1 MKVAKALI
9 DQLETTKVLTK
20 EEWLYLLDHRNESL
34 SQYLFSHSRAAA
46 QSVFGNDVYIRGL
59 IEISNFCKNNC
70 YYCGIR
76 RGNPGVNR
84 YRLSQ
89 REILQCC
96 LRGYDLGFRTFVLQG
111 GEDPGFRD
119 EDLAN
124 TVRIIKEW
132 FPDVAVTLSVGEK
145 SRDVYQMFREA
156 GADRYLLRHETYLR
170 SHYESLHPNSMSW
183 ERRIQC
189 LEDLKSL
196 GYQVGT
202 GFMVGS
208 PHQTNECL
216 AEDLLF
222 IQRFSPQM
230 VGIGPFI
237 PHHQTPFAKEP
248 AGTLDLTLF
257 LLGVLRLMNPRLL
270 LPATTALNTIA
281 PQGRQMG
288 ILAGANVIMPNL
300 SPEFACKNYE
310 LYDHKKYS
318 GMENAE
324 AIEKIRNDLAKIGYE
339 IKISKGDFK

>member
-1 MKVAKALI
+1 M
-9 DQLETTKVLTK
+9 
-20 EEWLYLLDHRNESL
+20 
-34 SQYLFSHSRAAA
+34 
-46 QSVFGNDVYIRGL
+46 
-59 IEISNFCKNNC
+59 
-70 YYCGIR
+70 
-76 RGNPGVNR
+76 NR

-230 VGIGPFI
+230 VGILRFHSSSSNAFCQGACRHFGSDLVSFGGTPSDESPLTVAGNNGFK
-237 PHHQTPFAKEP
+237 HHCSPRGAKW
-248 AGTLDLTLF
+248 AF
-257 LLGVLRLMNPRLL
+257 
-270 LPATTALNTIA
+270 
-281 PQGRQMG
+281 
-288 ILAGANVIMPNL
+288 
-300 SPEFACKNYE
+300 
-310 LYDHKKYS
+310 
-318 GMENAE
+318 
-324 AIEKIRNDLAKIGYE
+324 
-339 IKISKGDFK
+339 

>member
-1 MKVAKALI
+1 
-9 DQLETTKVLTK
+9 
-20 EEWLYLLDHRNESL
+20 
-34 SQYLFSHSRAAA
+34 
-46 QSVFGNDVYIRGL
+46 
-59 IEISNFCKNNC
+59 
-70 YYCGIR
+70 
-76 RGNPGVNR
+76 
-84 YRLSQ
+84 
-89 REILQCC
+89 
-96 LRGYDLGFRTFVLQG
+96 
-111 GEDPGFRD
+111 
-119 EDLAN
+119 
-124 TVRIIKEW
+124 
-132 FPDVAVTLSVGEK
+132 
-145 SRDVYQMFREA
+145 MFREA

-237 PHHQTPFAKEP
+237 PHHQTPFAKG
-248 AGTLDLTLF
+248 ACRHFDLTLF

-288 ILAGANVIMPNL
+288 ILAGANVIMQIYPRSL
-300 SPEFACKNYE
+300 LVKTMSFMTIKQ
-310 LYDHKKYS
+310 YS